1 MKDIFSIKYIVP
13 ILFLCLYFLLF
24 NHQLIIEEIGG
35 YILFFYLLIRLI
47 YNNSYDITIKEILL
61 ILLILQYFIA
71 PSVVY
76 NKFNNDVGDFGYEM
90 KIDKEAYFSFLL
102 NNIIA
107 FFIGLYIPI
116 FNTQIDTP
124 QIFNKIKTLNNN
136 FKIGINLIIISFLS
150 HLILPFLPS
159 ALAFLGTFLIN
170 IKYVGMFYVYY
181 SNHKFKNIY
190 VFLVIMYLVLN
201 IISGGVFIDLF
212 VWGLFMATYFTIN
225 KPINLFLKISI
236 LLIGVFTA
244 LLVQTIKADYR
255 SIIWQEENKEE
266 IQEEQVFID
275 LTSAKLQN
283 AATVFDDDNLKNFFS
298 RINQGW
304 ILSNVLEHVP
314 KNENYANG
322 TIFFRELQ
330 GILLPRIIAPN
341 KITASGKDVKEKF
354 MKYTGRALYGNTT
367 MNIGLIADGY
377 INFGKQ
383 GCLIYMFFIGLFINF
398 FIYKMFH
405 LSNNYPTLLLWLPVL
420 FFYVIR
426 SGNDFYM
433 IMNYLVKSTMILF
446 VVIFLFKNIFYKPEL
461 AKS

>member
-1 MKDIFSIKYIVP
+1 M
-13 ILFLCLYFLLF
+13 
-24 NHQLIIEEIGG
+24 
-35 YILFFYLLIRLI
+35 R
-47 YNNSYDITIKEILL
+47 
-61 ILLILQYFIA
+61 
-71 PSVVY
+71 
-76 NKFNNDVGDFGYEM
+76 
-90 KIDKEAYFSFLL
+90 
-102 NNIIA
+102 

-116 FNTQIDTP
+116 FKTQINTQ
-124 QIFNKIKTLNNN
+124 QIFNKIKLLKDN

-150 HLILPFLPS
+150 FFLLPFLPS
-159 ALAFLGTFLIN
+159 TLAFLGAFLVN
-170 IKYVGMFYVYY
+170 LKYVGMFYVYF
-181 SNHKFKNIY
+181 SNHRLKNIF
-190 VFLVIMYLVLN
+190 VLLVISYLILN

-236 LLIGVFTA
+236 LITGIFTA
-244 LLVQTIKADYR
+244 LLIQTIKADYR
-255 SIIWQEENKEE
+255 SIIWNEDNNEE

-283 AATVFDDDNLKNFFS
+283 ASSVFEDDNLKNFFS

-314 KNENYANG
+314 QKENFANG
-322 TIFFRELQ
+322 SIFFRELQ

-354 MKYTGRALYGNTT
+354 MKYTGRILYGNTT

-383 GCLIYMFFIGLFINF
+383 GCLIYMLLIGLFINY
-398 FIYKMFH
+398 FIYKIFQ
-405 LSNNYPTLLLWLPVL
+405 LSHNYPTLILWLPIL
-420 FFYVIR
+420 FFYLIR